1 MIELENCPF
10 CGKYTAV
17 KIASALE
24 MGDCKH
30 AEDCNEL
37 DCTSYCV
44 VCDYTD
50 GGCGASSRYART
62 PEEAAEAWNRR
73 AGL

>member
-1 MIELENCPF
+1 MIELHKCPF
-10 CGKYTAV
+10 CGKITPVKVATA
-17 KIASALE
+17 AE

-37 DCTSYCV
+37 ECTSYCV

-50 GGCGASSRYART
+50 GGCGASGRYARS

-73 AGL
+73 A